1 MKAVSIL
8 NIYMKRLT
16 KYPTSIILL
25 SFLLMVGSG
34 CGRVSEDQRKE
45 VLENDPT
52 FRIVIEEMQKNDSEI
67 IDKKARLK
75 GLKDEYR
82 SKAAEL
88 RVHFTSERKRINA
101 DIIEL
106 RRRLDPDRNK
116 IRLKLIQMKSE
127 LRIKR
132 SNMRS
137 LKKMRSDVSKLLKR
151 NEKLNLSGSEVADWK
166 ERYDSLNVQIESLK
180 GELAELE
187 HVVRLSGLKSRIIK
201 Q

>member
-1 MKAVSIL
+1 
-8 NIYMKRLT
+8 MKRSA
-16 KYPTSIILL
+16 KYPTSIVLL
-25 SFLLMVGSG
+25 SLLLMAGSG

-52 FRIVIEEMQKNDSEI
+52 FRIVIEEMEKNDSEI
-67 IDKKARLK
+67 ADKKARLK
-75 GLKDEYR
+75 GLKDEHR
-82 SKAAEL
+82 AKVAEL
-88 RVHFTSERKRINA
+88 RAHFTSERKRINA

-106 RRRLDPDRNK
+106 RRRLEPDRNK
-116 IRLKLIQMKSE
+116 IRFKLVQMKSE

-137 LKKMRSDVSKLLKR
+137 LQKMQSDVSKLLKR

-166 ERYDSLNVQIESLK
+166 ERYDSLNVQVEFLK

-187 HVVRLSGLKSRIIK
+187 YVVRLLGLKSRIIK